1 MHSFP
6 PLDRRQWLT
15 AVGAASLPALWPDGA
30 VPPTLPAPDAS
41 YRQLLA
47 DAARPGGGPAD
58 DAWWARIRRAFDLAP
73 RYTVLGSVVRG
84 VAPTSVLDAAERE
97 TRRRN
102 AYRPRD
108 VPDPEG
114 DMRRRIAVAR
124 FLGASP
130 EETALVRNTTE
141 GVTTVLLNWPLRA
154 GDEIVCSGA
163 EHGPFQDTLAF
174 RAARD
179 GIVVRHAQLPIP
191 ATRADEIVA
200 AYDAVIG
207 PRTRLVL
214 LPHVILYGQIMPVRA
229 IADLVHA
236 RGGHL
241 LVDGVLSVGH
251 VPVDVQAMQCDFFAA
266 GFHKW
271 GMSARGTAAFVVRRE
286 LIPRLAPL
294 FGAIDM
300 PRGKAMVPLWNA
312 DAITKFESFGAHAES
327 HLTALERSLAILQA
341 IGVPRIQARL
351 FALNQRWRRAT
362 TGLPG
367 LRVAVTDD
375 PAHSAG
381 LVGFRF
387 DGRDYLK
394 CWDVADAARV
404 ILCETETYAGIFG
417 IPADA
422 PHPIFAVNTSVY
434 TTPQEIDRFTEVLQ
448 GMSRS

>member
-1 MHSFP
+1 M
-6 PLDRRQWLT
+6 
-15 AVGAASLPALWPDGA
+15 GAASLPALWPDLHAAPTAVLDHAERDARRRNGYRPRA
-30 VPPTLPAPDAS
+30 VPDPDG
-41 YRQLLA
+41 
-47 DAARPGGGPAD
+47 D
-58 DAWWARIRRAFDLAP
+58 
-73 RYTVLGSVVRG
+73 
-84 VAPTSVLDAAERE
+84 
-97 TRRRN
+97 TRRR
-102 AYRPRD
+102 A
-108 VPDPEG
+108 
-114 DMRRRIAVAR
+114 AVAR
-124 FLGASP
+124 ILGVSP
-130 EETALVRNTTE
+130 DETALVRNTTE

-179 GIVVRHAQLPIP
+179 DIVVRQATLPIP
-191 ATRADEIVA
+191 AARDEDIVA

-207 PRTRLVL
+207 PRTKLVL

-251 VPVDVQAMQCDFFAA
+251 VPVDVRAMQCDFFAA

-300 PRGKAMVPLWNA
+300 PRGKPMVPLWNA
-312 DAITKFESFGAHAES
+312 DAITKFESYGAHPES
-327 HLTALERSLAILQA
+327 HLEALERSLTSLQA

-351 FALNQRWRRAT
+351 FALNRRWRRAT
-362 TGLPG
+362 DGLPG
-367 LRVAVTDD
+367 LRVAVADD

-394 CWDVADAARV
+394 CWDVADTARV

-417 IPADA
+417 IPAEA

-434 TTPQEIDRFTEVLQ
+434 TTPQDIDRFTDVLR
-448 GMSRS
+448 GMAKS